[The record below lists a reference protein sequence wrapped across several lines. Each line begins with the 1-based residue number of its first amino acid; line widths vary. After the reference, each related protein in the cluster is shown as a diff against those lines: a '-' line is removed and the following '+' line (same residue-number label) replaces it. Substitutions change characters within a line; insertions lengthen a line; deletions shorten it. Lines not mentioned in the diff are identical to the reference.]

1 MDALSF
7 QQSIVAWIPPRHC
20 KQTLLYGSISSL
32 SYRGLTTV
40 SSKITKNTNN
50 ISIFN

>member
-1 MDALSF
+1 M
-7 QQSIVAWIPPRHC
+7 
-20 KQTLLYGSISSL
+20 

-40 SSKITKNTNN
+40 SSKTTQNTNN

>member
-1 MDALSF
+1 M
-7 QQSIVAWIPPRHC
+7 V
-20 KQTLLYGSISSL
+20 

-40 SSKITKNTNN
+40 SSKTTQNTNN

>member
-1 MDALSF
+1 M
-7 QQSIVAWIPPRHC
+7 
-20 KQTLLYGSISSL
+20 

-40 SSKITKNTNN
+40 SSKTTKNTNN

>member
-1 MDALSF
+1 M
-7 QQSIVAWIPPRHC
+7 V
-20 KQTLLYGSISSL
+20 

-40 SSKITKNTNN
+40 SSKTTKNTNN

>member
-1 MDALSF
+1 M
-7 QQSIVAWIPPRHC
+7 
-20 KQTLLYGSISSL
+20 

-40 SSKITKNTNN
+40 SSKTTQNTNI